1 MKVIVAL
8 LLVFSVTL
16 VFAQYESEGY
26 HNLKDPSVS
35 SELYKSFT
43 VFTVEQPQIAPEIEF
58 TQSQQAVKI
67 PFSLPWQK
75 FVFGAHLPIIRKT
88 IIYFDKSK
96 SPIGIGDMSLTAS
109 YRSYLKGGISGWQVD
124 YAGNCSIKLPTG
136 SKDKTVKIDG
146 LEFAAPMG
154 SGATDI
160 IISGNALLVRGVYT
174 EIFTDVQLRLN
185 GRDKDKVKLGNSFNI
200 KGRYGFMQFE
210 PKFDGYVT
218 LLIYSN
224 GDGDF
229 DNPYGSNKIES
240 SMFLLDITPELHYLT
255 SMGMAKVSITIPML
269 TSAETKFTR
278 DVSVRFG
285 LTKEF

>member
-1 MKVIVAL
+1 MKILFIV
-8 LLVFSVTL
+8 LLVFSVTII
-16 VFAQYESEGY
+16 FAQYDESS
-26 HNLKDPSVS
+26 HLLKDPSIS
-35 SELYKSFT
+35 FELYKTGT
-43 VFTVEQPQIAPEIEF
+43 VFSVEKTQISPEIEF
-58 TQSQQAVKI
+58 TKSQQSIKI
-67 PFSLPWQK
+67 PFSFPWQK

-88 IIYFDKSK
+88 IIYIDKSK

-109 YRSYLKGGISGWQVD
+109 YRSYLKGDISGWQVD
-124 YAGNCSIKLPTG
+124 YAGNFSIKLPTG

-154 SGATDI
+154 SGATDL
-160 IISGNALLVRGVYT
+160 IISGNALLVRGVYS
-174 EIFTDVQLRLN
+174 EIFTDVQIRLN

-200 KGRYGFMQFE
+200 KGRYGFLQFE

-240 SMFLLDITPELHYLT
+240 SMFILDITPELHYLT